1 MKRKKRQNKYGAKD
15 RTENEPIPGG
25 PSGFSRL
32 IDPRERVILQEAHY
46 AIHVT
51 KTKQTQR
58 KRLMIAESLKSTHRH
73 WRITAKELC
82 ALLGDRTYCF

>member
-32 IDPRERVILQEAHY
+32 IDPRERVILQE
-46 AIHVT
+46 IHCGINAGRIKSN
-51 KTKQTQR
+51 KTKR
-58 KRLMIAESLKSTHRH
+58 LAIAREMKRAYPH
-73 WRITAKELC
+73 WNVTAKDLS
-82 ALLGDRTYCF
+82 AMLGDRTYCF

>member
-51 KTKQTQR
+51 KTK
-58 KRLMIAESLKSTHRH
+58 
-73 WRITAKELC
+73 
-82 ALLGDRTYCF
+82 